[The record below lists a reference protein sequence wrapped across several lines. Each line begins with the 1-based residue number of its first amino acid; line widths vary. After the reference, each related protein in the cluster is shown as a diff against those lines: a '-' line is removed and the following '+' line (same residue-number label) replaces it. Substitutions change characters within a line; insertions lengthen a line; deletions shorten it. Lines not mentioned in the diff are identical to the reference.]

1 MWAAFDSW
9 LGPPRPVVFGLLIW
23 WHIPGNSG
31 TVFGVSR
38 REKCCCCCG
47 PSSTFKSK
55 SFSSLV
61 LQGRSERVATS
72 GSTLRRQ
79 VSHPLLHTTTMF
91 KYARQLMQHCRA
103 YFKWRK
109 PDHSSDGRLRS
120 QSVQMTGYG
129 PQVDPHKKSPM
140 SMSLDNIPESVS
152 NAMPDISLKDL
163 TDIVHVDMEKD
174 RVMAEEDFRPY
185 SKALSKV
192 QARPSSLRLSPLQL
206 ESKGLGRRQ
215 GDFHLFLSYETSI
228 VLNLPLIQGYEKELR
243 VFPRPHAPECV
254 KSPWI
259 RVGQRSKLLCCVR
272 VDGERISMQ
281 VHSRVN
287 HAGTVCYG
295 NLQFFY
301 LTARSSSLNLP
312 FQSLGIAEGLCY
324 LHGLNVVH
332 GYLKTVGTKYLYM
345 VDFR

>member
-1 MWAAFDSW
+1 MHVGHSILQAFRCELLKPCQRCGFVVKRRWFISNPGLPLI
-9 LGPPRPVVFGLLIW
+9 LGSDLRVPVVFGLLIW

-192 QARPSSLRLSPLQL
+192 QARPSSLRLSHFNWNL
-206 ESKGLGRRQ
+206 K
-215 GDFHLFLSYETSI
+215 DWTS
-228 VLNLPLIQGYEKELR
+228 
-243 VFPRPHAPECV
+243 
-254 KSPWI
+254 
-259 RVGQRSKLLCCVR
+259 
-272 VDGERISMQ
+272 
-281 VHSRVN
+281 SR
-287 HAGTVCYG
+287 
-295 NLQFFY
+295 
-301 LTARSSSLNLP
+301 
-312 FQSLGIAEGLCY
+312 
-324 LHGLNVVH
+324 
-332 GYLKTVGTKYLYM
+332 
-345 VDFR
+345 